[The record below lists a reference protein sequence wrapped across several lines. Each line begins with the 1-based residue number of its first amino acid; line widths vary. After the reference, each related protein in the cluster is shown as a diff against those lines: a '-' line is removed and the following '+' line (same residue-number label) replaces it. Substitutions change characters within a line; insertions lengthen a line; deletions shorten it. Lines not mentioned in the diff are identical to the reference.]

1 MVSGDPNQAGAPF
14 VMRFR
19 YRGVARVPP
28 HWHPTD
34 EHITVL
40 SGTFM
45 VGMGERFDESS
56 GTELP
61 AGAYAFVRSKMPH
74 YAWTKGDTV
83 VQIHGIGP
91 FTINYVNPADDP
103 NKPRSRSE
111 RDVKRNSPSLSKALS
126 PDSSIL
132 CLCLLK
138 GVVQLGRRHVSATSA
153 GGGYEEKEVLHETRP
168 RVGGRG
174 CRRSAARARP
184 GARRSGAA
192 QRDDR
197 RDGNMATTITITVR

>member
-1 MVSGDPNQAGAPF
+1 MTTIHSDNLCGVDVPAMTTTALASAIGVLVMSLASAGSAGNHANQTALAPGHPVVRPDDVAWKPLRPGAEIAVVSGDPTQAGTPF

-19 YRGVARVPP
+19 YHGVARVPP

-40 SGTFM
+40 SGTFV

-61 AGAYAFVRSKMPH
+61 AGAYAFVQSKMAH

-103 NKPRSRSE
+103 NRSP
-111 RDVKRNSPSLSKALS
+111 VKK
-126 PDSSIL
+126 
-132 CLCLLK
+132 
-138 GVVQLGRRHVSATSA
+138 
-153 GGGYEEKEVLHETRP
+153 
-168 RVGGRG
+168 
-174 CRRSAARARP
+174 
-184 GARRSGAA
+184 
-192 QRDDR
+192 
-197 RDGNMATTITITVR
+197 

>member
-1 MVSGDPNQAGAPF
+1 MTTTALASAIGVIVMSLASVGGAGHQANQTAPAPGHPVVRAGDVEWKALRPGAEIAVVSGDPNQAGTPF

-19 YRGVARVPP
+19 YRGAVRVLP

-61 AGAYAFVRSKMPH
+61 AGAYAFVQSKMPH
-74 YAWTKGDTV
+74 YAWTKSDTV

-91 FTINYVNPADDP
+91 FTINYVNPSDDP
-103 NKPRSRSE
+103 NRS
-111 RDVKRNSPSLSKALS
+111 P
-126 PDSSIL
+126 
-132 CLCLLK
+132 
-138 GVVQLGRRHVSATSA
+138 
-153 GGGYEEKEVLHETRP
+153 
-168 RVGGRG
+168 
-174 CRRSAARARP
+174 
-184 GARRSGAA
+184 
-192 QRDDR
+192 
-197 RDGNMATTITITVR
+197 VRK

>member
-1 MVSGDPNQAGAPF
+1 MTTTALASAIAVVVMSLASAGRTSHQANPAVSAPGHPVVRPDDVTWKPLRPGAEIAVVSGDPNQAGAPF

-19 YRGVARVPP
+19 YRGAVRVPP
-28 HWHPTD
+28 HWHPID

-40 SGTFM
+40 SGTFV

-74 YAWTKGDTV
+74 YAWTRGDTV

-103 NKPRSRSE
+103 NKSP
-111 RDVKRNSPSLSKALS
+111 VKK
-126 PDSSIL
+126 
-132 CLCLLK
+132 
-138 GVVQLGRRHVSATSA
+138 
-153 GGGYEEKEVLHETRP
+153 
-168 RVGGRG
+168 
-174 CRRSAARARP
+174 
-184 GARRSGAA
+184 
-192 QRDDR
+192 
-197 RDGNMATTITITVR
+197 

>member
-1 MVSGDPNQAGAPF
+1 MKTAFGSAIGVLLISLVSAGSAGDGARQTAPAPGHPVVRPDDVTWRPLRPGAEIAVVSGNPDQAGAPF

-40 SGTFM
+40 SGTFV

-56 GTELP
+56 GRELP
-61 AGAYAFVRSKMPH
+61 AGAYAFVPSKMAH

-103 NKPRSRSE
+103 NKAP
-111 RDVKRNSPSLSKALS
+111 
-126 PDSSIL
+126 
-132 CLCLLK
+132 
-138 GVVQLGRRHVSATSA
+138 
-153 GGGYEEKEVLHETRP
+153 
-168 RVGGRG
+168 
-174 CRRSAARARP
+174 ARK
-184 GARRSGAA
+184 
-192 QRDDR
+192 
-197 RDGNMATTITITVR
+197 

>member
-1 MVSGDPNQAGAPF
+1 MVLLFRVMKTIVGSVIGVLLISLTMVRIAGNQANQIAPSTGHSVVRADDVAWKPLRPGAEIAVVSGDPNQAGAPF

-19 YRGVARVPP
+19 YHGAARIPP

-56 GTELP
+56 ATALP
-61 AGAYAFVRSKMPH
+61 AGAYAFVHSKMAH

-103 NKPRSRSE
+103 NKAP
-111 RDVKRNSPSLSKALS
+111 VKK
-126 PDSSIL
+126 
-132 CLCLLK
+132 
-138 GVVQLGRRHVSATSA
+138 
-153 GGGYEEKEVLHETRP
+153 
-168 RVGGRG
+168 
-174 CRRSAARARP
+174 
-184 GARRSGAA
+184 
-192 QRDDR
+192 
-197 RDGNMATTITITVR
+197 